1 MAHLDD
7 KLNKLTIDR
16 DKRSR
21 RRSGRGPWWL
31 LLLLLAAGG
40 GYGMYSKLYAA
51 VPVKTARVER
61 ETVVEG
67 KGTDALTASGY
78 ILPCRKI
85 EVSSMLIAR
94 VKEIRVKRGDHVKA
108 GDVMILLEDDENRSR
123 VSSGEAMVATLKAR
137 LEEMKAGSR
146 PQEIQAA
153 NAAVEAARATLKNAD
168 LELKRLDELERQGII
183 PKQELDRART
193 ARDVASAQLESQRK
207 NAELVRIGPREEQ
220 IKAVEAQL
228 RQAEAD
234 LAYVRTQLDYTAI
247 KAPIDGVILEK
258 FAEQGEIVTNTN
270 FGGTRGAKSSVVSMA
285 DLTCLNVELDINEA
299 DLSKVSIG
307 QECEIRLDS
316 QPDKVYEGKVDE
328 ISPQADRQK
337 GTVQVKVRI
346 MNPEDSIKIEVNA
359 RVTFFTP
366 PTEVETVTRAGSR
379 VWVPRDAVVK
389 IDGSDAVYTV
399 SRDVAQ
405 IRKIVTKGE
414 SGRGVEVAEGLEG
427 VDTVVVEPSSRIAD
441 GARIRV
447 MP

>member
-1 MAHLDD
+1 MAHLDENLT
-7 KLNKLTIDR
+7 KLRIEKG
-16 DKRSR
+16 KRNRKS
-21 RRSGRGPWWL
+21 SGRGRWWL

-40 GYGMYSKLYAA
+40 GYGIYSTLYAA

-61 ETVVEG
+61 DTVVEG

-108 GDVMILLEDDENRSR
+108 GDVMILLEDDENKSR
-123 VSSGEAMVATLKAR
+123 VLSGEAMVATLKAR
-137 LEEMKAGSR
+137 LDEMKAGSR
-146 PQEIQAA
+146 PQEVQAA
-153 NAAVEAARATLKNAD
+153 NAAVAAARATLENAA
-168 LELKRLDELERQGII
+168 LEVKRLDELERQGII
-183 PKQELDRART
+183 ARQELDRART
-193 ARDVASAQLESQRK
+193 ARDVASAQLESQQK
-207 NAELVRIGPREEQ
+207 NAELIRIGPRDEQ

-234 LAYVRTQLDYTAI
+234 LGYARTLLDYTAI

-258 FAEQGEIVTNTN
+258 FAEQGEVVTNTN

-285 DLTCLNVELDINEA
+285 DLTCLNVELDVNEG
-299 DLSKVSIG
+299 DLSKVKLD
-307 QECEIRLDS
+307 QQCEIRLDS

-328 ISPQADRQK
+328 ISPQADREK

-346 MNPEDSIKIEVNA
+346 TNPEDAIKIEVNA

-366 PTEVETVTRAGSR
+366 PSEAPTAVRAGSR
-379 VWVPRDAVVK
+379 AWVPRNAVVK
-389 IDGSDAVYTV
+389 VDGDAAVYVV
-399 SRDVAQ
+399 SGDIAQ
-405 IRKIVTKGE
+405 IRKIVTEGD
-414 SGRGVEVAEGLEG
+414 SDRGVEVSEGLEG
-427 VDTVVVEPSSRIAD
+427 VDTVVAEPSSRVVD
-441 GARIRV
+441 GARVRV